1 LTSKKSILK
10 KFKVLILKIK
20 KRYFLKKKM
29 VKEIK
34 SELGDYGSF
43 INNKDTL
50 EMLEAED
57 YDFILVNGE
66 PYIIMINEK
75 PYPTLKAALNLEL
88 DSKVVVVDMGA
99 VRFVTKGADIMSPG
113 IVDADDEIVEG
124 DIVIIVEETH
134 NKPLAMGISLISG
147 PEMVENDEGKAIK
160 SLHYVGDA
168 IWNLEL

>member
-1 LTSKKSILK
+1 M
-10 KFKVLILKIK
+10 LILKIK
-20 KRYFLKKKM
+20 KRYFLKKKK

-34 SELGDYGSF
+34 QELGDYGSF

-50 EMLEAED
+50 ELLEAED

-75 PYPTLKAALNLEL
+75 TYPTLKAALNLEL
-88 DSKVVVVDMGA
+88 DSKVVVVDIGA
-99 VRFVTKGADIMSPG
+99 VRFVTKGADVMSPG
-113 IVDADDEIVEG
+113 IVDADDSIVEG
-124 DIVIIVEETH
+124 DIVVIVEETH

-147 PEMVENDEGKAIK
+147 PEMVENSEGKAIK

-168 IWNLEL
+168 IWNLEV

>member
-1 LTSKKSILK
+1 ML
-10 KFKVLILKIK
+10 VLKIK
-20 KRYFLKKKM
+20 KRYFLKKKK

-34 SELGDYGSF
+34 QELGDYGSF

-66 PYIIMINEK
+66 PYVIMIDGK

-99 VRFVTKGADIMSPG
+99 VRFVTKGADVMSPG
-113 IVDADDEIVEG
+113 IVDADESIVEG
-124 DIVIIVEETH
+124 DVVIIVEETH

-147 PEMVENDEGKAIK
+147 PEMVENSEGKAIK

>member
-1 LTSKKSILK
+1 ML
-10 KFKVLILKIK
+10 VLKIK
-20 KRYFLKKKM
+20 KRYFLKMKK

-34 SELGDYGSF
+34 EELGDYGSF

-66 PYIIMINEK
+66 PYVIMINGK
-75 PYPTLKAALNLEL
+75 PYPTLKAALNIEL

-99 VRFVTKGADIMSPG
+99 VRFVTKGADVMSPG
-113 IVDADDEIVEG
+113 IVDADESIVEG
-124 DIVIIVEETH
+124 DVVIIVEETH

-147 PEMVENDEGKAIK
+147 PEMVENTEGKAIK

-168 IWNLEL
+168 IWNLEV

>member
-1 LTSKKSILK
+1 ML
-10 KFKVLILKIK
+10 VLKIK
-20 KRYFLKKKM
+20 KRYFLKKKK

-34 SELGDYGSF
+34 NELGDYGSF

-66 PYIIMINEK
+66 PYIIIINGK

-99 VRFVTKGADIMSPG
+99 VRFVTKGADVMSPG
-113 IVDADDEIVEG
+113 IVDADESIVPDVGVRVAVHNAIIYYNTYQMQIPYQVYWFRADHYHNNIGIPYICYDNTYFSIDENAVV
-124 DIVIIVEETH
+124 D
-134 NKPLAMGISLISG
+134 
-147 PEMVENDEGKAIK
+147 
-160 SLHYVGDA
+160 
-168 IWNLEL
+168 